1 VTPRDAIARAA
12 AQADDLRPPAR
23 RDIGAA
29 ARPLHAPAA
38 CGQDRD
44 DESRALH
51 SDDESRALH
60 SDDASPAPHSD
71 DASRAPHSDDA
82 SRAPRHAPCRR
93 DLAALA
99 GVQDAPAAAPLVLLL
114 SAAHPAAD
122 TRVVRKE
129 GAALV
134 AAGFRVAHLCP
145 GGADAPGCV
154 DGVRIVT
161 HRHRRI
167 RGLLALARDAAMA
180 RPMAIHASEPDAWLA
195 ALIAARRCGAR
206 VVLDVHEHYPS
217 RLDARLPAWLRP
229 AARAVIAQ
237 ACGWMGRAADAVVV
251 AKDGLDAPFA
261 RAARLVAVRNY
272 APAPEAPPRV
282 HGARPLTLVH
292 LGALGR
298 ARGWPQMLDALALC
312 PPDTRLLLVGRFT
325 DGSGDAFRARAAS
338 LGLAARV
345 EVTGWLPQDQA
356 LARLRGAD
364 IALVLFQRGE
374 ENHRLALPHKLFDA
388 MAAGL
393 PVIAPVFAEEVAAV
407 VRDAGCGLLVE
418 TGDAAAIAQ
427 AVAVLADPARRG
439 AMGQAGW
446 QAARTRYAWEGEAA
460 RLVALHG
467 ALTASPKAV

>member
-1 VTPRDAIARAA
+1 MPRPSLAASRDIPAGAGALRDDAA
-12 AQADDLRPPAR
+12 AVPPEATAAQPSR
-23 RDIGAA
+23 SCDTAA
-29 ARPLHAPAA
+29 AVDPP
-38 CGQDRD
+38 DR
-44 DESRALH
+44 RN
-51 SDDESRALH
+51 
-60 SDDASPAPHSD
+60 
-71 DASRAPHSDDA
+71 
-82 SRAPRHAPCRR
+82 
-93 DLAALA
+93 
-99 GVQDAPAAAPLVLLL
+99 DAPLILLL
-114 SAAHPAAD
+114 SAAHPPAD

-145 GGADAPGCV
+145 GGGDAPACV
-154 DGVRIVT
+154 DGVRIVV

-167 RGLLALARDAAMA
+167 RGLLALARDAAA
-180 RPMAIHASEPDAWLA
+180 LRPAAIHASEPDAWLA
-195 ALIAARRCGAR
+195 ALVAARRCGAR

-229 AARAVIAQ
+229 AARAAIAR

-272 APAPEAPPRV
+272 APAPAAPPRN
-282 HGARPLTLVH
+282 HSAGALTLVH

-312 PPDTRLLLVGRFT
+312 PPATRLLLVGRFT
-325 DGSGDAFRARAAS
+325 DGSEEAFHARAAT

-345 EVTGWLPQDQA
+345 ECTGWLAQHDA
-356 LARLRGAD
+356 LARLRSAD

-393 PVIAPVFAEEVAAV
+393 PVIAPVFAEEVATV

-418 TGDAAAIAQ
+418 TGDAAAVAQ
-427 AVAVLADPARRG
+427 AVAALADPARRTALG
-439 AMGQAGW
+439 EAGW
-446 QAARTRYAWEGEAA
+446 QAARTRFAWEAEAA
-460 RLVALHG
+460 RLVALHRDLAARRAAAHAEG
-467 ALTASPKAV
+467 